1 MTKKHPIRPHLKAW
15 RKFMKKTQV
24 WVANE
29 IGTTHSNYLRQEKG
43 ETGVDDATFEAIAR
57 AYGITVVELLAH
69 PDDAEKARALNRL
82 LNAVRHLDS
91 EALAVVAGFAERIK
105 ITA

>member
-15 RKFMKKTQV
+15 RKFFNKTQV

-43 ETGVDDATFEAIAR
+43 ETGVDDNTFSTIAK
-57 AYGITVVELLAH
+57 AYGISIAELSAH
-69 PDDAEKARALNRL
+69 PNEADKARALNRL
-82 LNAVRHLDS
+82 LMAVRHLDGA
-91 EALAVVAGFAERIK
+91 ALEVVAGFAERIK
-105 ITA
+105 PIA